1 MLEVHTAAIQK
12 DATQVTRALCEH
24 LASFTFDA
32 LPANVVHAARRGVL
46 DWIGCALAGCRHP
59 TLDKLNR
66 VLSAT
71 SGKPVARVIG
81 RNAKLGVL
89 DAPLANGQAGHVLDY
104 DDTHMGGTVLHTSS
118 PTLAA
123 LFALADRD
131 GAAGT
136 DFIAAYVAGFEAG
149 VRTGQAAPKHHD
161 GGWHLT
167 GTLGTLAAGAAA
179 GKLLGLD
186 ATQMTHALGIAATQ
200 SAGMQQNRGTMCKS
214 FHAGKAA
221 SSGVL
226 AALLAQ
232 QGFDSSQEILEGRK
246 GFCRIYSTI
255 ARPEL
260 VTADLGERWEILR
273 NGHKP
278 YACGVVLHPPIDAM
292 IDLGMQVSTP
302 AESVEAVELRVH
314 PHVVSITGVVEP
326 QTGLQ
331 SKFSIYHSAAVA
343 FIDRDAGIA
352 QYSDEKVRDPRVV
365 ALRRKVKVTTDE
377 SLRTDEAYATVIAA
391 GARHEAS
398 IAHATGTVDN
408 PMSDSALE
416 RKFRGNAEPVIGGAK
431 TNKVVELVWRLES
444 LSDVRELT
452 ALLGV

>member
-1 MLEVHTAAIQK
+1 MTAIQEQT
-12 DATQVTRALCEH
+12 TQVTRALCEH
-24 LASFTFDA
+24 LAGFKFEA
-32 LPANVVHAARRGVL
+32 LPKNAVHAARRGVL

-59 TLDKLNR
+59 TLDKLNG
-66 VLSAT
+66 VLAEAG
-71 SGKPVARVIG
+71 GKPVATVIG
-81 RNAKLGVL
+81 RNARLGVL

-104 DDTHMGGTVLHTSS
+104 DDTHMGGTLIHTSS

-131 GAAGT
+131 GASGK
-136 DFIAAYVAGFEAG
+136 DLISAYVSGFEAG
-149 VRTGQAAPKHHD
+149 VRTGQASPKHHD

-167 GTLGTLAAGAAA
+167 GTLGTIAAGAAA
-179 GKLLGLD
+179 GRLIGLD
-186 ATQMTHALGIAATQ
+186 AAQMTYVLGIAATQ

-232 QGFDSSQEILEGRK
+232 QGFDSSREILEGKK

-260 VTADLGERWEILR
+260 VTDGLGERWEIAN

-292 IDLGMQVSTP
+292 IELGMRVSAP
-302 AESVEAVELRVH
+302 PESVEAVELRAH
-314 PHVVSITGVVEP
+314 PHVISVTGVVEP

-331 SKFSIYHSAAVA
+331 SKFSIYHSAAGA
-343 FIDRDAGIA
+343 FIDRNAGIS
-352 QYSDEKVRDPRVV
+352 QYTDQKALDPRVV
-365 ALRRKVKVTTDE
+365 ALRRKVKVTTDD
-377 SLRTDEAYATVIAA
+377 SLRTDEAYATLIAA
-391 GARHEAS
+391 GKRYEAS
-398 IAHATGTVDN
+398 VAHATGTVDN
-408 PMSDSALE
+408 PMSDEALE
-416 RKFRGNAEPVIGGAK
+416 RKFRSNAEPVIGGTK
-431 TNKVVELVWRLES
+431 TSEVVELVWRLES
-444 LSDVRELT
+444 LADVRELT
-452 ALLGV
+452 ALVA